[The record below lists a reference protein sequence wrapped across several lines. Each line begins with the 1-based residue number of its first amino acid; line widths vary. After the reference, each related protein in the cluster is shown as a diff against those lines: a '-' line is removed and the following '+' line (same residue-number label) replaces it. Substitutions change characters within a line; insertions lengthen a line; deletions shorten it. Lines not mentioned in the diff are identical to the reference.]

1 MNLSTYWRFKRWVS
15 VSILSALLIAL
26 SMIAIPTPT
35 ATAADYRLD
44 VVAGRFTV
52 RVGDRVILS
61 VATPSDD
68 AITTLLTDPATT
80 ATAALSAPIT
90 TRETVASI
98 VAGGGFEP
106 ESQTSLVGP
115 LFRASILNN
124 TPVFQINLPTSSV
137 QRRASLRFVS
147 DGLRAIRVTATASNG
162 RIAQLTTFLNVVS
175 SRSYRQ
181 LPVYFVVDV
190 DGAPSLQP
198 NGTIQIGDAERD
210 RLRKLQDILV
220 QKPAAVRVSIRLRPE
235 LVNSLQRASTPEDQ
249 QLFADLRSKLA
260 ESDVLVG
267 TFRPS
272 SVAAYAAA
280 ELKAAFEAQLLRG
293 ESVLD
298 SVNGPNLSTRSVWVT
313 TEPLDT
319 AAVDLLRSL
328 GVTNL
333 IAVGDAVQFFGTVT
347 DSARPYA
354 IRSSSGGIVL
364 SLADTRY
371 AQLLDQ
377 PTGTTHESAIAIAA
391 EIIAQRARIAN
402 SAIGPAALATRQ
414 VILASATGVPAEPL
428 IASAVLRFLRAAPQ
442 VSLRS
447 SRDLAPSLE
456 GLARIQPPTITTVDA
471 LAIQTRT
478 NAALAAVESV
488 RAVLA
493 TNTGVTDGWTEI
505 IDIANDTSITEER
518 RTEYLQAVLAQVDSV
533 RNAVALPSSSF
544 TFGSRE
550 SQLRLSLDNSSNFAL
565 SMRLQATSPAGKMT
579 FTPSSIDIV
588 IPANGQ
594 REVVINATARSNGL
608 IPVELMLM
616 SPSGAVLD
624 VAEVRVRV
632 NAIAGLG
639 RGVSAV
645 FLVLLAAWWGIHTR
659 RQIKQRKAKEH
670 PTLRSKT

>member
-1 MNLSTYWRFKRWVS
+1 M
-15 VSILSALLIAL
+15 SILSALLIAL

-333 IAVGDAVQFFGTVT
+333 IAVGSAVQVFGTVT
-347 DSARPYA
+347 DPARPYA
-354 IRSSSGGIVL
+354 IRSSSGGVVL
-364 SLADTRY
+364 SLADARY

-391 EIIAQRARIAN
+391 EIIAQRARITN

-471 LAIQTRT
+471 LAIQART
-478 NAALAAVESV
+478 NAALAAVDSV

-493 TNTGVTDGWTEI
+493 TNAGVTDGWTEI
-505 IDIANDTSITEER
+505 IDVANDTSLTEER
-518 RTEYLQAVLAQVDSV
+518 RNEYLQAVLAQVDSV

-579 FTPSSIDIV
+579 FTPSSIDVV

-594 REVVINATARSNGL
+594 REVVINAVARSNGL

-616 SPSGAVLD
+616 SPNGTVLD

-639 RGVSAV
+639 RGVS
-645 FLVLLAAWWGIHTR
+645 
-659 RQIKQRKAKEH
+659 
-670 PTLRSKT
+670 

>member
-1 MNLSTYWRFKRWVS
+1 MNLSTSWRFKRWVS

-220 QKPAAVRVSIRLRPE
+220 RKPAAVRVSIRLRPE

-333 IAVGDAVQFFGTVT
+333 IAVGDAVQFFGTET
-347 DSARPYA
+347 DPARPYA
-354 IRSSSGGIVL
+354 IRSSSGGVVL

-391 EIIAQRARIAN
+391 EIIAQRARITN

-456 GLARIQPPTITTVDA
+456 GLARIQPPAITTVDA

-488 RAVLA
+488 REVLA
-493 TNTGVTDGWTEI
+493 TNAGVADNWTEV
-505 IDIANDTSITEER
+505 IDVANDTSLTEER
-518 RTEYLQAVLAQVDSV
+518 RNEYLQAVLTQVDSV

-594 REVVINATARSNGL
+594 QEVVINATARSNGL

-659 RQIKQRKAKEH
+659 RQLKQKKTKKH
-670 PTLRSKT
+670 PTLRSKS